1 MSDRS
6 QPSGGIQQSDRI
18 QPIPPAEI
26 ERRSFEL
33 IEQEL
38 PHPLDPI
45 QAPIIKRVIHTTADF
60 SYADSLCFSEHA
72 IETAREALR
81 QGASI
86 ITDTNMAKAG
96 INKSRLAAYGGE
108 VHCFM
113 ADEDVAEE
121 AKKRGI
127 TRAAV
132 SMEKSTITGENYIYA
147 IGNAPTALIRLY
159 ELIQEGKVNP
169 RLIIGV
175 PVGFVHVLEAKEL
188 IMKADVT
195 YIVARGRKGGSNV
208 AAAICNALL
217 YGME

>member
-6 QPSGGIQQSDRI
+6 QPSGGIQQPDRI

-175 PVGFVHVLEAKEL
+175 PVGFVHVVEAKEL
-188 IMKADVT
+188 IMKADVP